1 MSAKITITK
10 SQKLSIFSVKSWIL
24 CYVFKPSQLLKE
36 WLMNERVKYTARSQ
50 MRCSNLSNLSSF
62 HKIRL
67 ALFHL
72 SVRTVERILD
82 FLYNVH
88 VHGHFTF
95 MCSSFYLKFFKPGK
109 SELWIASINS
119 DWRFSIWVSGM
130 WKEIQTCLEIV
141 GPKQILNNFKSMVSY
156 AFHFKV
162 YATKLLGNK
171 MIHLLT
177 AFWFEPHILCVQES
191 IQNRLLVSFP
201 SDV

>member
-24 CYVFKPSQLLKE
+24 CYVFKPSQLFKE
-36 WLMNERVKYTARSQ
+36 WLMNECVKCTAQSQ
-50 MRCSNLSNLSSF
+50 MRSSLN
-62 HKIRL
+62 KIRL

-177 AFWFEPHILCVQES
+177 AFLFEPHILCVQES

>member
-72 SVRTVERILD
+72 SVWGL
-82 FLYNVH
+82 
-88 VHGHFTF
+88 
-95 MCSSFYLKFFKPGK
+95 
-109 SELWIASINS
+109 
-119 DWRFSIWVSGM
+119 
-130 WKEIQTCLEIV
+130 WKEFWTFCTMCMYIRGHQIREGGNGENWE
-141 GPKQILNNFKSMVSY
+141 GPQFDPVVRRVEPESLSS
-156 AFHFKV
+156 
-162 YATKLLGNK
+162 LGAREPLPARASK
-171 MIHLLT
+171 M
-177 AFWFEPHILCVQES
+177 AWFMLW
-191 IQNRLLVSFP
+191 F
-201 SDV
+201 